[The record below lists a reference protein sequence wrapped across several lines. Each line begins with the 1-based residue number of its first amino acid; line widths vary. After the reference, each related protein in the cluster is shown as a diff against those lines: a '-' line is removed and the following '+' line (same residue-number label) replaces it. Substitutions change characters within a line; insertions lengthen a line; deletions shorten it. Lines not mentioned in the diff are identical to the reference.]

1 MEANFL
7 VVKAYEFTT
16 ITSVTLLDCF
26 TVPCV
31 VVLSAIFLGPCFATF
46 APSQS
51 TGVRCAEFQRA
62 AFPMLALAGFVR
74 TGVRY
79 KALHGVGIIACV
91 LGTSPPAATCNR
103 HAVAACCYTRRCR
116 FRQYTPTIRPKNGS
130 RAALIEPCLPSALR
144 SFVSGL
150 RCGGAGLVLIVLS
163 DLSRAPPDTDAPAN
177 VHRPAAV
184 PAKAMQNDAL

>member
-1 MEANFL
+1 M
-7 VVKAYEFTT
+7 
-16 ITSVTLLDCF
+16 CR
-26 TVPCV
+26 VPTRGFSNACTGGV
-31 VVLSAIFLGPCFATF
+31 CADRGAIQGAAWRRHHRLRPRHV
-46 APSQS
+46 P
-51 TGVRCAEFQRA
+51 TGCHMQ
-62 AFPMLALAGFVR
+62 P
-74 TGVRY
+74 
-79 KALHGVGIIACV
+79 
-91 LGTSPPAATCNR
+91 
-103 HAVAACCYTRRCR
+103 HAVVACCYTRRCR

>member
-1 MEANFL
+1 MQTATLHSFQNNRSNTRTFSPRKLFYFRCTNPSLLLTSQADVEANFL

-103 HAVAACCYTRRCR
+103 MQLSPAAIPAVAASDN
-116 FRQYTPTIRPKNGS
+116 ILRP
-130 RAALIEPCLPSALR
+130 
-144 SFVSGL
+144 
-150 RCGGAGLVLIVLS
+150 S
-163 DLSRAPPDTDAPAN
+163 DRKTAQGPP
-177 VHRPAAV
+177 
-184 PAKAMQNDAL
+184 